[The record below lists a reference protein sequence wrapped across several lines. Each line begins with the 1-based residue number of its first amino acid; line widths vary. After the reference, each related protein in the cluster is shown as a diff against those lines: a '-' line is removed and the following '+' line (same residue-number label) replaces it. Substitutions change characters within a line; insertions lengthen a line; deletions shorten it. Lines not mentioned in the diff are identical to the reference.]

1 MQLISEKKISIELIE
16 NNRIV
21 ILLNLVSKKRCQL
34 QMILNGLNLEILFIH
49 AATSCANH
57 KKNEKCLESLVGKSV
72 EPDFPGLV
80 DKVTADLGCLLIKDM
95 LKEIFNCL
103 TEAELVPTRKLDTCE
118 ICGNGEEI
126 N

>member
-16 NNRIV
+16 NDRIV

-34 QMILNGLNLEILFIH
+34 QMILNRLNLEVLFIH
-49 AATSCANH
+49 ATTTCASH
-57 KKNEKCLESLVGKSV
+57 KKNERCLESLVGKKV
-72 EPDFPGLV
+72 GPDFPGLV
-80 DKVTADLGCLLIKDM
+80 DEVTDDMGCLLIKDM
-95 LKEIFNCL
+95 LKEIFNGL
-103 TEAELVPTRKLDTCE
+103 AEADLVSVTKPDTCE